1 VFPGARAA
9 YDGRVARMHWPTAR
23 FFEGSYGCYR
33 PGDYTSFVGSEAEAV
48 GNVHFAGEHTSTE
61 AQGFLEGAVESGI
74 RAAREIKQTARV

>member
-1 VFPGARAA
+1 
-9 YDGRVARMHWPTAR
+9 MHWPTAR